1 MSAMNDEE
9 KRVPEDEDA
18 SGQKPDFR
26 GELLEIINSTASD
39 AEKREKLDNYHDND
53 IAAVMTELTP
63 EKRRSLYRI
72 FGVERMSDIF
82 AYIDDVEDYIAE
94 LDNEKAADIIEQMD
108 ADDAIDVLDE
118 LDDDQREAIINLMD
132 DEAQKDINLIDS
144 YSDDLIGS
152 KMTTNFI
159 AVGRNYTIKQAMNA
173 LIGQAADNDNITT
186 IYALNEDETFF
197 GAIELRD
204 LIIARAGTPL
214 IDIIST
220 SYPFVYAGEEISE
233 CIEDLKDYSEDS
245 IPVLDSDN
253 KLIGVITATDIIE
266 VVDDEMGEDYAKL
279 AGLSEESDMNESV
292 FTGVKKRLPW
302 LVVLLGLSLVVS
314 TVVGVFEQV
323 IAGLTLLVS
332 FQSLILGMSGN
343 VGTQSLAV
351 TIRVL
356 MDENLKFNEKLSL
369 VFKEVRIGAMNGFVL
384 GLASTAVIGCYI
396 CFGKGVVPQTAFLIS
411 GCVGFALMMAMLIS
425 SAVGTAVPMIIKSLH
440 FDPAV
445 ASGPLITTV
454 NDLVAVT
461 VYYGISWLL
470 LLQVFGIHV

>member
-1 MSAMNDEE
+1 M
-9 KRVPEDEDA
+9 
-18 SGQKPDFR
+18 
-26 GELLEIINSTASD
+26 
-39 AEKREKLDNYHDND
+39 
-53 IAAVMTELTP
+53 
-63 EKRRSLYRI
+63 
-72 FGVERMSDIF
+72 
-82 AYIDDVEDYIAE
+82 
-94 LDNEKAADIIEQMD
+94 
-108 ADDAIDVLDE
+108 
-118 LDDDQREAIINLMD
+118 
-132 DEAQKDINLIDS
+132 
-144 YSDDLIGS
+144 
-152 KMTTNFI
+152 
-159 AVGRNYTIKQAMNA
+159 
-173 LIGQAADNDNITT
+173 
-186 IYALNEDETFF
+186 
-197 GAIELRD
+197 
-204 LIIARAGTPL
+204 
-214 IDIIST
+214 
-220 SYPFVYAGEEISE
+220 
-233 CIEDLKDYSEDS
+233 
-245 IPVLDSDN
+245 LDSDN